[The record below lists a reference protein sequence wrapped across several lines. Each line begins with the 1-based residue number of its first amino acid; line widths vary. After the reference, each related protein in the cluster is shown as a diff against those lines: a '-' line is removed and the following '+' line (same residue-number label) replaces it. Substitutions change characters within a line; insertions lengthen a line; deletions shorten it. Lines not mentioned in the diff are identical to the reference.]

1 MLEKTNLTATSPLT
15 QSAEAVKQLIAYQT
29 YGREP
34 AEMPPFYRLGAER
47 VLVRSNKG
55 DVYYVTTPKTCSC
68 PGAAYQPDQPCEHQ
82 RKYFSPQ
89 MREAF
94 EGPTEG
100 ARRLAQPSE
109 ESIRPEGKSAGGHNG
124 PVDDLKVVA

>member
-1 MLEKTNLTATSPLT
+1 MNSRTVISIASPLT

-34 AEMPPFYRLGAER
+34 AEMPPFYRLGAEM

-82 RKYFSPQ
+82 RKYFPPQ

-94 EGPTEG
+94 ESPTEDAG
-100 ARRLAQPSE
+100 RLAQPSE
-109 ESIRPEGKSAGGHNG
+109 ENIRPEGKLAGGHNG
-124 PVDDLKVVA
+124 PVNDLKVVA